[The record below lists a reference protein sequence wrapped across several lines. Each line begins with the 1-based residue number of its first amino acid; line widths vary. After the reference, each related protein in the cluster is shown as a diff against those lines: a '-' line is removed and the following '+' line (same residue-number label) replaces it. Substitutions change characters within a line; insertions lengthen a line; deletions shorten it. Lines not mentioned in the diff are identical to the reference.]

1 MKTKI
6 PSISFDLTLRKTD
19 NKKLSTKFSILGLLV
34 SFWCWCLFSP
44 ILNDVGGGVCS
55 FSWTKSRSL
64 PTKNSKRWRHQHQRS
79 RSKRRSGKIREL
91 QQTHPQ
97 WKSMPWQ
104 VESESTCVFLKFPP
118 SSLILR
124 VVCVC
129 VRWMLCMSF
138 LSWCPPSRGAS
149 DDDGQW
155 WRFGGASRR
164 FHGNCLALSPLEHL
178 CEWVWVCVRAHRE
191 NNVLPPV
198 TWIYVAFLVLVM
210 WPTTM
215 TSSHRR
221 RNLRAFARVCVCVC
235 DGGGGDCLSLS
246 LWYGVVWHKC
256 HHRSVSSRVR
266 HGRLCRHFNDDGGG
280 FVVRTTTSAISKRHL
295 KRTDGCWCCCC
306 YCYAFRFCW
315 MSRFCGCWNVQRGG
329 KYDPKPAQ
337 LYSHTLSSVSLKL
350 E

>member
-1 MKTKI
+1 M
-6 PSISFDLTLRKTD
+6 
-19 NKKLSTKFSILGLLV
+19 
-34 SFWCWCLFSP
+34 
-44 ILNDVGGGVCS
+44 
-55 FSWTKSRSL
+55 
-64 PTKNSKRWRHQHQRS
+64 
-79 RSKRRSGKIREL
+79 
-91 QQTHPQ
+91 
-97 WKSMPWQ
+97 
-104 VESESTCVFLKFPP
+104 
-118 SSLILR
+118 
-124 VVCVC
+124 CVC
-129 VRWMLCMSF
+129 A
-138 LSWCPPSRGAS
+138 P
-149 DDDGQW
+149 
-155 WRFGGASRR
+155 
-164 FHGNCLALSPLEHL
+164 
-178 CEWVWVCVRAHRE
+178 RE

-221 RNLRAFARVCVCVC
+221 RNLRAFARACVC

-280 FVVRTTTSAISKRHL
+280 FVVRTTTTTTSAISERHL

-306 YCYAFRFCW
+306 YCYAFRLCW

-337 LYSHTLSSVSLKL
+337 LYSHTLSSASLKL

>member
-1 MKTKI
+1 M
-6 PSISFDLTLRKTD
+6 
-19 NKKLSTKFSILGLLV
+19 
-34 SFWCWCLFSP
+34 
-44 ILNDVGGGVCS
+44 
-55 FSWTKSRSL
+55 
-64 PTKNSKRWRHQHQRS
+64 
-79 RSKRRSGKIREL
+79 
-91 QQTHPQ
+91 
-97 WKSMPWQ
+97 
-104 VESESTCVFLKFPP
+104 
-118 SSLILR
+118 
-124 VVCVC
+124 
-129 VRWMLCMSF
+129 
-138 LSWCPPSRGAS
+138 
-149 DDDGQW
+149 
-155 WRFGGASRR
+155 
-164 FHGNCLALSPLEHL
+164 
-178 CEWVWVCVRAHRE
+178 RAHRE

-246 LWYGVVWHKC
+246 LWYSVVWHKC

-280 FVVRTTTSAISKRHL
+280 FVVRTTTSAISERHL

-306 YCYAFRFCW
+306 YCYAFRLCW
-315 MSRFCGCWNVQRGG
+315 MSRFGGCWNVQRGG